1 MHEVKVYDSLGN
13 LKKVIS
19 VKKLNI
25 RSEKQLEFPALFKKN
40 KKTGRPLV
48 KPTPQLWKIGASNL
62 QVTVYQNQVERAL
75 KGLKRQLNKEGLF
88 KELKRRRFYEKP
100 SVKKK
105 RKIKEAKKKRK
116 MALRRNR
123 SAWHQM

>member
-48 KPTPQLWKIGASNL
+48 KPTPQL
-62 QVTVYQNQVERAL
+62 
-75 KGLKRQLNKEGLF
+75 
-88 KELKRRRFYEKP
+88 
-100 SVKKK
+100 
-105 RKIKEAKKKRK
+105 
-116 MALRRNR
+116 
-123 SAWHQM
+123 

>member
-1 MHEVKVYDSLGN
+1 
-13 LKKVIS
+13 
-19 VKKLNI
+19 
-25 RSEKQLEFPALFKKN
+25 
-40 KKTGRPLV
+40 
-48 KPTPQLWKIGASNL
+48 L